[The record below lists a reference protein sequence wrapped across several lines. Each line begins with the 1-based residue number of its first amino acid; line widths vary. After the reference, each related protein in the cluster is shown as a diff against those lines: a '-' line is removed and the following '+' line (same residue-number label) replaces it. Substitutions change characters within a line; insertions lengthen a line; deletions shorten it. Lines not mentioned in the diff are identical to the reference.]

1 VALVGMP
8 LFFEPIPDSF
18 WARTGT
24 DKNRRRWNAGFDL
37 ANFVRYRLTTKE
49 CGVEHFFRG

>member
-1 VALVGMP
+1 MALVGMP